1 MGVPSGRILS
11 GLGRQTLNR
20 FGLTA
25 LTRNY
30 STRNPNLCTDTQSDE
45 PTSAE
50 LLRFA
55 LTSFKNPE
63 AGNEPHTSLRKL
75 MTELLDSEWQSNNP
89 PPALWN
95 ALKGVDVLF
104 KSTERRR
111 LQSVAD
117 LASLRNVVHR
127 LVIDDGGAD
136 RLQQRECKVLG
147 NALKRCQRD
156 GTYTEI
162 LATLSD
168 VIARLERLEL
178 PINPQIA
185 ELGMYYAAL
194 NLSSYALR
202 GFLQLYEKLGGAEKS
217 SPLSRKTSPRRI
229 LQTLLHE
236 LDSAIFEDQS
246 YNTATLLAEITG
258 EGEHKRQKRPR
269 LADCLLR
276 DPRQEHENWALY
288 LCLLSKLQ
296 SVEALEATWTKFM
309 NVFDPKDQ
317 KFCHQTYS
325 VILSLI
331 QAGRSNTAAK
341 LLEDISMR
349 SEDTLPY
356 IGTLQ
361 SIHILLDDP
370 IVGEALPDLVQGD
383 HYEKLLEVRMED
395 MEQRLGIQ
403 WQDSKETTEQKS
415 RVSTEPDSAWS
426 SFQDQPLLTIDG
438 DSAGYDEPARLYPNL
453 QAQGCSKLSSDLSQ
467 LIDMLI
473 DQTGNEQE
481 MITHLNFDPD
491 LLASF
496 HSKFPN
502 LQLRWCVEH
511 SPIEFS
517 DSLLAATTMES
528 RRWSPASL
536 GLIRARAIVNGVP
549 QMGTRVLH
557 LMQLGSLDLRYGPD
571 EQWQPSGYIV
581 AWDRQYGEMIA
592 LFVGK
597 NYGVVD
603 CGAAPSDSPFGAVMH
618 IRPSDMPN
626 ASPLSANRIPR
637 DPKGRYYLDVDPSV
651 DLVFH

>member
-1 MGVPSGRILS
+1 MGVPSGRLLS

-20 FGLTA
+20 FGMKA
-25 LTRNY
+25 LARNY
-30 STRNPNLCTDTQSDE
+30 STRNSNFRTDVQSDE

-55 LTSFKNPE
+55 LTSFKSPD
-63 AGNEPHTSLRKL
+63 AGKEPPTSLRKL
-75 MTELLDSEWQSNNP
+75 TTELLDSKWQSNNP

-95 ALKGVDVLF
+95 ALKGVDVLL

-117 LASLRNVVHR
+117 LASLRNIVHK

-147 NALKRCQRD
+147 NALNRCLRE
-156 GTYTEI
+156 GTYIEI
-162 LATLSD
+162 LATLID
-168 VIARLERLEL
+168 IIARLQRLEL
-178 PINPQIA
+178 PISPQIA

-194 NLSSYALR
+194 NLSPSALR
-202 GFLQLYEKLGGAEKS
+202 RFLQLYEKLGGSENS
-217 SPLSRKTSPRRI
+217 SPLSRKTSSRQI

-236 LDSAIFEDQS
+236 IDSAIFEDQS
-246 YNTATLLAEITG
+246 YYTAALLAEITG
-258 EGEHKRQKRPR
+258 EGEHKRQIRPR
-269 LADCLLR
+269 LADCLLG

-296 SVEALEATWTKFM
+296 SVEALDATWTKLM
-309 NVFDPKDQ
+309 NVFDPKNQ
-317 KFCHQTYS
+317 KFCHQAYS

-331 QAGRSNTAAK
+331 KAGRSNTAAK

-356 IGTLQ
+356 IGSLQ

-370 IVGEALPDLVQGD
+370 IVGEALPDLVHGD
-383 HYEKLLEVRMED
+383 HYEKLLEARMEN
-395 MEQRLGIQ
+395 MERRLGIQ
-403 WQDSKETTEQKS
+403 WQDSKETMDQKS
-415 RVSTEPDSAWS
+415 HVSTEPNSAWS
-426 SFQDQPLLTIDG
+426 SFQDQPLLTVDG

-453 QAQGCSKLSSDLSQ
+453 QAKGCSKLSSDLSQ
-467 LIDMLI
+467 LIDMLL
-473 DQTGNEQE
+473 DQTGNEQKI
-481 MITHLNFDPD
+481 ITHLNFDSD
-491 LLASF
+491 LLALL
-496 HSKFPN
+496 HTKFPT
-502 LQLRWCVEH
+502 LELRWCVEH

-517 DSLLAATTMES
+517 DSLLATTTMES
-528 RRWSPASL
+528 SGWSPASL
-536 GLIRARAIVNGVP
+536 GLIRARFIVNGVP

-581 AWDRQYGEMIA
+581 TWDRQYGEMIA

-603 CGAAPSDSPFGAVMH
+603 RGAAPSDSPFGAVMH
-618 IRPSDMPN
+618 VRPSAMPN
-626 ASPLSANRIPR
+626 ASPLSANRIPH
-637 DPKGRYYLDVDPSV
+637 DPNGRYYLDVDPSV
-651 DLVFH
+651 DLVFQ

>member
-1 MGVPSGRILS
+1 MRAPSGRVLS
-11 GLGRQTLNR
+11 GLMRQTLNR
-20 FGLTA
+20 SGLKA

-30 STRNPNLCTDTQSDE
+30 STHNLNLCSDAQSDE
-45 PTSAE
+45 PTAAE
-50 LLRFA
+50 ILRFA
-55 LTSFKNPE
+55 LTSSKNPD
-63 AGNEPHTSLRKL
+63 AGNERHTSLRKPI
-75 MTELLDSEWQSNNP
+75 TELLDSEWQSSSP

-117 LASLRNVVHR
+117 LASLRNVIHK
-127 LVIDDGGAD
+127 LVVDDGGAD

-156 GTYTEI
+156 ETYIEI

-168 VIARLERLEL
+168 IIARLQRLEL
-178 PINPQIA
+178 PISSQIV
-185 ELGMYYAAL
+185 ELGMYHAAL
-194 NLSSYALR
+194 NLLPSAFR
-202 GFLQLYEKLGGAEKS
+202 RFLQLYEKLGGSKDS
-217 SPLSRKTSPRRI
+217 SPLSKKTSPRRI

-236 LDSAIFEDQS
+236 VDSALFEDPS
-246 YNTATLLAEITG
+246 YNTAALLAEITG
-258 EGEHKRQKRPR
+258 EGEHEREKRPR

-276 DPRQEHENWALY
+276 DPHQEHENWALY

-296 SVEALEATWTKFM
+296 SVEALDTTWTKFM
-309 NVFDPKDQ
+309 NAFDPNNQ
-317 KFCHQTYS
+317 KFCHQAYS
-325 VILSLI
+325 VILSLT
-331 QAGRSNTAAK
+331 QARRSDTAAK
-341 LLEDISMR
+341 FLEDISMR

-356 IGTLQ
+356 IGDLQ
-361 SIHILLDDP
+361 SIHVLLDDP

-395 MEQRLGIQ
+395 MEERLGIQ
-403 WQDSKETTEQKS
+403 WQDNQAIRAHKS
-415 RVSTEPDSAWS
+415 HVSTAPDSAWS
-426 SFQDQPLLTIDG
+426 SFLDQPLLTIDG

-453 QAQGCSKLSSDLSQ
+453 QAYGCSRQRSDLRQ

-481 MITHLNFDPD
+481 ITTHLNFDPD

-496 HSKFPN
+496 HSEFPT

-517 DSLLAATTMES
+517 DYLLAATTKES
-528 RRWSPASL
+528 KKWSPASL

-549 QMGTRVLH
+549 QKGTRALH
-557 LMQLGSLDLRYGPD
+557 LVQLGSLDLRYGPD
-571 EQWQPSGYIV
+571 ERWQPSGYIV
-581 AWDRQYGEMIA
+581 AWDRQYGEMVA

-603 CGAAPSDSPFGAVMH
+603 RGAAPSDAPFGAVMH

-626 ASPLSANRIPR
+626 ALPLSPNRIPR
-637 DPKGRYYLDVDPSV
+637 VSDGPYYLDVDPSV
-651 DLVFH
+651 N